1 MEKLDEYLSHVPVSA
16 DKLRAL
22 GFFDA
27 PASKGHHLAVKGGL
41 ATHSVNTTAWL
52 LKLTE
57 AMSVK
62 WPRPESPYI
71 VGMLH
76 DLVKCKCYEFKEVKN
91 ERAWGVDITTGI
103 SHTQPAY
110 GISHTQPAYG
120 ISYTQ
125 PAYPGHGVAS
135 ALIIASELGLV
146 LHPAEQAA
154 IVHHMGAFNLS
165 GDTLKELDAALNLYP
180 REIIATHTAD
190 MLAARVDEA
199 AAVETAESATKENDK

>member
-1 MEKLDEYLSHVPVSA
+1 METIDEYLAHVPVSN

-41 ATHSVNTTAWL
+41 AIHSVNVTTWL

-57 AMSVK
+57 TMGVK

-76 DLVKCKCYEFKEVKN
+76 DLVKCKCYTLDEQEV
-91 ERAWGVDITTGI
+91 EIAWDMRREKKIVI
-103 SHTQPAY
+103 AY
-110 GISHTQPAYG
+110 K
-120 ISYTQ
+120 Q

-135 ALIIASELGLV
+135 ALIITAELGLM
-146 LHPAEQAA
+146 LLPAEQAA
-154 IVHHMGAFNLS
+154 IVGHMGAFCLADNE
-165 GDTLKELDAALNLYP
+165 LKEYDAMLDAYP

-190 MLAARVDEA
+190 MLASRVDE
-199 AAVETAESATKENDK
+199 VTIITPTKEVK

>member
-1 MEKLDEYLSHVPVSA
+1 MEKLDECLSHVPVSA

-27 PASKGHHLAVKGGL
+27 PASMGHHLAVKGGL

-57 AMSVK
+57 AMGIK

-76 DLVKCKCYEFKEVKN
+76 DLVKCKCYGFEEVVNNRTWDKETVIVRKQ
-91 ERAWGVDITTGI
+91 
-103 SHTQPAY
+103 S
-110 GISHTQPAYG
+110 
-120 ISYTQ
+120 
-125 PAYPGHGVAS
+125 AYPGHGVAS

-154 IVHHMGAFNLS
+154 IVYHMGAFNLS
-165 GDTLKELDAALNLYP
+165 GDALKELDAALNLYP
-180 REIIATHTAD
+180 REIIAAHTAD
-190 MLAARVDEA
+190 MLASRVDEA
-199 AAVETAESATKENDK
+199 AATATAESATKENNQ